1 MNRRSLL
8 KSGAALGA
16 LTGLM
21 NTAPFLSSA
30 AMARDEF
37 SNLDGMAQAELVR
50 SGQVSPLELVEA
62 AIKRI
67 EKMNPIVN
75 AVVHKNFD
83 AARDAAREG
92 ETGPLPN
99 GPFRGVPYLIKDLS
113 DVAGLP
119 TSFGSELFANN
130 IANADNG
137 SVIRAKRA
145 GLIILGKTNTPEF
158 GFTSTTEPNLTG
170 AARNPWNAAYQT
182 GGSSGGAAA
191 AVASGMVPF
200 AHASDGGGSIRIP
213 ASVCG
218 LVGLKPS
225 RNRLYV
231 LEPIM
236 SSADITVRLA
246 VSRSVR
252 DTAQIL
258 NVSEFKAA
266 DDHKVHD
273 PVGFVGTA
281 SKRRLR
287 IAFSTRNYLGKEPH
301 PDVRAAIENTA
312 KLCADLG
319 HIVEPV
325 DAPVLGAEF
334 MEHFMNNW
342 ASMAADLVNNAWLL
356 GLTQARIVSAEKVF
370 EPWTLGLAE
379 FYQRNL
385 EKDDQII
392 PKALAYFDRVAEQ
405 YATFFKSY
413 DVQLTPV
420 LSRPPFLIGEQ
431 DINQAFETHLATV
444 LDYVSYTPQHNA
456 AGIPA
461 ITLPLYTSRKGLP
474 IGSLFGAK
482 YGDERTLLE
491 LAYELEQAKPWA
503 NRWPEISDV
512 NL

>member
-1 MNRRSLL
+1 MDRRKLL

-16 LTGLM
+16 LAGVM
-21 NTAPFLSSA
+21 NTAPFLSSTA
-30 AMARDEF
+30 IARDEF
-37 SNLDGMAQAELVR
+37 SSLDGMGQAKLIQ
-50 SGQVSPLELVEA
+50 SGQVSPLELVDA

-67 EKMNPIVN
+67 EKMNPVLN
-75 AVVHKNFD
+75 AVVHESFEYARK
-83 AARDAAREG
+83 AAAGQIPD
-92 ETGPLPN
+92 
-99 GPFRGVPYLIKDLS
+99 GPFTGVPYLIKDLS

-119 TSFGSELFANN
+119 TSFGSKLFENN
-130 IANADNG
+130 IANVDNG
-137 SVIRAKRA
+137 SVMRAKNA
-145 GLIILGKTNTPEF
+145 GLLILGKTNTPEF
-158 GFTSTTEPNLTG
+158 GFTSTTEPNLMG
-170 AARNPWNAAYQT
+170 AARNPWNTAYQT

-225 RNRLYV
+225 RNRLFV
-231 LEPIM
+231 IEPIK
-236 SSADITVRLA
+236 SSADISVRLA

-258 NVSEFKAA
+258 NVSEFKREEVNV
-266 DDHKVHD
+266 VHD
-273 PVGFVGTA
+273 PVGFVSSA
-281 SKRRLR
+281 STRRLK
-287 IAFSTRNYLGKEPH
+287 IAFSTRDYLGKEPH
-301 PDVRAAIENTA
+301 PDVRTAVEKTA

-325 DAPVLGAEF
+325 EAPAVGEEF

-342 ASMAADLVNNAWLL
+342 ASMAANMVDQAWLI
-356 GLTQARIVSAEKVF
+356 GLTQARIISAEKVF

-379 FYQRNL
+379 FYQRRF

-392 PKALAYFDRVAEQ
+392 PKALAYFDKVAEQ
-405 YATFFKSY
+405 YDAFFKSY

-431 DINQAFETHLATV
+431 SINQDFETHLETV
-444 LDYVSYTPQHNA
+444 LDYVRYTPQHNA

-474 IGSLFGAK
+474 IGSQFGAK
-482 YGDERTLLE
+482 YGDEQTLLE
-491 LAYELEQAKPWA
+491 LAYELEQAAPWG